1 MPVRI
6 GVGEESTLENPVGG
20 GTHPWHEVTRG
31 KGGLFGLGEIVVN
44 IAIEDDLSNFY
55 QRIISLGYHFGGV
68 KHVPFVFGDIC
79 FGDSLETQFPF
90 CCFS

>member
-6 GVGEESTLENPVGG
+6 GVGEESALEDPVGS
-20 GTHPWHEVTRG
+20 GTHPWHEITGR